1 MSKLFKLIK
10 IDLIQ
15 SYSLNKLNKKH
26 GKKRG
31 LGALIATTLLGALI
45 LGLVCYLFYFMSTI
59 CAETGQEDYLLVFG
73 YSVGTIICI
82 TITISKANGMLFEA
96 KDFELLMS
104 MPIKPKHIVLSKLLS
119 LLILNYFGFGLL
131 FVPAFVFYGIY
142 TSANVL
148 YYLFALIAFL
158 VGPLLIVTVFSF
170 LSYFLGLA
178 LKKVKAK
185 SIIISLLS
193 LAFFIVFMGFYMT
206 FTTKMGAIEGSGD
219 INTMIDLYGEMF
231 GNLKNNFIKFYPIS
245 GWLLDG
251 LNGDILKYLLY
262 IGVMVIPFAVLVLF
276 VGKNFLKANMNAKI
290 SYSAKDFKIQ
300 EQKQSGKIKAILKRD
315 VKRFFSSSVQ
325 VLNIGI
331 GPILSTIILVVM
343 VINTKSAM
351 ESEGVAK
358 DFIKSFMPVISIL
371 TVGFTFGIM
380 PSTSSSIS
388 LEGKNFWILKSAP
401 IETKDVFIAKISFYV
416 ILCFPFIII
425 NTIIMALMFELVWY
439 NILMVFVIQ
448 ILLVLIYS
456 VEGLWINILT
466 PKFDW
471 DNEVK
476 AVKQGTGPL
485 LAMLF
490 GLLLGAIIYVPPFFF
505 LSSGVSPLLIIMLE
519 SIVVLV
525 AMTVVLFTHGKK
537 RYEAIEI

>member
-1 MSKLFKLIK
+1 
-10 IDLIQ
+10 
-15 SYSLNKLNKKH
+15 
-26 GKKRG
+26 
-31 LGALIATTLLGALI
+31 
-45 LGLVCYLFYFMSTI
+45 
-59 CAETGQEDYLLVFG
+59 
-73 YSVGTIICI
+73 
-82 TITISKANGMLFEA
+82 
-96 KDFELLMS
+96 
-104 MPIKPKHIVLSKLLS
+104 
-119 LLILNYFGFGLL
+119 
-131 FVPAFVFYGIY
+131 
-142 TSANVL
+142 
-148 YYLFALIAFL
+148 
-158 VGPLLIVTVFSF
+158 
-170 LSYFLGLA
+170 
-178 LKKVKAK
+178 
-185 SIIISLLS
+185 
-193 LAFFIVFMGFYMT
+193 
-206 FTTKMGAIEGSGD
+206 MGAIEGSGD

-300 EQKQSGKIKAILKRD
+300 EQKQNGKIKALLKRD

-401 IETKDVFIAKISFYV
+401 IETKDV
-416 ILCFPFIII
+416 LCFS
-425 NTIIMALMFELVWY
+425 TL
-439 NILMVFVIQ
+439 
-448 ILLVLIYS
+448 
-456 VEGLWINILT
+456 
-466 PKFDW
+466 
-471 DNEVK
+471 
-476 AVKQGTGPL
+476 
-485 LAMLF
+485 
-490 GLLLGAIIYVPPFFF
+490 
-505 LSSGVSPLLIIMLE
+505 
-519 SIVVLV
+519 
-525 AMTVVLFTHGKK
+525 
-537 RYEAIEI
+537 